1 MGRGESAVV
10 RGGRAGGWAGGACS
24 AYSQLQNEGFRLQS
38 WLMMPPETEAAVG
51 GYAEDEPRLPLERP
65 KQSPTS

>member
-1 MGRGESAVV
+1 M
-10 RGGRAGGWAGGACS
+10 
-24 AYSQLQNEGFRLQS
+24 YTKFQLQNEGFRVQS

-65 KQSPTS
+65 